1 MNTEIIE
8 LKYCLDSLYL
18 LLTGALVFWMAAG
31 FTMLESGMVRAK
43 NTTEILTKNIGLF
56 CIATICYFL
65 FGYSLQ
71 YGKNPL
77 NSFLPSF
84 NFELSI
90 QDTQLADLTNTD
102 KSNSYSKLSFFFFQI
117 VFVATAMSVVSG
129 AIAERMKLWSF
140 FIFAIIMTSF
150 IYPVQGYWKWGG
162 GFLDK
167 LGFIDYAG
175 SGVVHL
181 CGASAA
187 LAAVLLLGPRQGKYS
202 QQGKINAIVGA
213 NMPLVALGTWILW
226 LGWLGF
232 NGGSQLITS
241 TLTDANTVAKVFCNT
256 TISAAAAGI
265 SASITAKTIIKKI
278 DFTMLCNGI
287 LAGLVA
293 ITANPDSP
301 TLLQAMFIGL
311 IAGLLVVFSVLCLDK
326 LKLDDP
332 VGAISVH
339 GTCAI
344 WGLIAVIFTQE
355 NKLLAQIIGIFT
367 IFTFV
372 FISSFIVLFIL
383 KKTVGIR
390 VEDFVEHDGIDIHEC
405 GIEAY
410 PEFVKI

>member
-1 MNTEIIE
+1 MNTDIIE

-43 NTTEILTKNIGLF
+43 NTSEILTKNIGIF

-65 FGYSLQ
+65 FGYALAYSE
-71 YGKNPL
+71 NPL

-84 NFELSI
+84 NFGVSI
-90 QDTQLADLTNTD
+90 QDNSIADLTNNEKPD
-102 KSNSYSKLSFFFFQI
+102 SYSKLSFFFFQI

-129 AIAERMKLWSF
+129 AIAERMKIWSF
-140 FIFAIIMTSF
+140 FIFAMVMTSL
-150 IYPVQGYWKWGG
+150 IYPVQCYWKWGG

-187 LAAVLLLGPRQGKYS
+187 LAGVLLLGARRGKYS
-202 QQGKINAIVGA
+202 QSGKINAIVGA
-213 NMPLVALGTWILW
+213 NMPSVALGTWILW

-232 NGGSQLITS
+232 NGGSQLIIS
-241 TLTDANTVAKVFCNT
+241 TINDANIVAKVFCNT
-256 TISAAAAGI
+256 TISAAAGGFA
-265 SASITAKTIIKKI
+265 SSITAKIIMKKL

-293 ITANPDSP
+293 ITAAPDTP
-301 TLLQAMFIGL
+301 TLFQAMFIGL
-311 IAGLLVVFSVLCLDK
+311 ISGVLVLFSVLFLDK

-339 GTCAI
+339 GTCGI
-344 WGLIAVIFTQE
+344 WGLIAVIFSQDD
-355 NKLLAQIIGIFT
+355 KLLPQIIGIFS
-367 IFTFV
+367 IFSFV
-372 FISSFIVLFIL
+372 FISSFIVWFIL
-383 KKTVGIR
+383 KKTIGIR

-405 GIEAY
+405 GINAY